1 VEEWEGEEEE
11 EEGEGEE
18 KGWGEVGLVVEVVGF
33 SSEGSIGL
41 VGGVIGRYR
50 TCRLSGETTAVPGVW

>member
-1 VEEWEGEEEE
+1 
-11 EEGEGEE
+11 
-18 KGWGEVGLVVEVVGF
+18 VVGF

-50 TCRLSGETTAVPGVW
+50 TCLLSGETTAVPGVWGGKCGIGKWLMLGW